1 MKILKL
7 LASGTLGLLF
17 ILMATSASQACVGRV
32 LNLALI
38 QAPDQQVAGAM
49 LAVFINER
57 TGTTV
62 EIVPCKD
69 IKQCEDMVKKGDAD
83 LMIDYLGVAGANV
96 AGVSGAKSVQEKY
109 GLVKQYYLHNYS
121 MVWLKPFGYHG
132 PMAKDG
138 APGMVKPSLAV
149 PVTTTKILD
158 QFPVLDRV
166 INKLSGRLDDETMRR
181 LINESKAGKDR
192 SVIKKFLKDRHL
204 I

>member
-1 MKILKL
+1 MKISKL
-7 LASGTLGLLF
+7 LVSGAMALF
-17 ILMATSASQACVGRV
+17 FVLSAIQPCQACVGRI
-32 LNLALI
+32 LKLALI
-38 QAPDQQVAGAM
+38 QAPDQQVAGAI

-62 EIVPCKD
+62 EIVPCND
-69 IKQCEDMVKKGDAD
+69 IRECEEKIKSGDAD
-83 LMIDYLGVAGANV
+83 LMIDYLAIAGMRVKGVE
-96 AGVSGAKSVQEKY
+96 SAKNDQEIY

-138 APGMVKPSLAV
+138 SMTKIKPSLAV
-149 PVTTTKILD
+149 PVTTTRILD

-166 INKLSGRLDDETMRR
+166 INKLSGRLDDDTMQK
-181 LINESKAGKDR
+181 LIKDSKMGKDR
-192 SVIKKFLKDRHL
+192 SVIKKFLKDNHL

>member
-7 LASGTLGLLF
+7 LVSGAMVLF
-17 ILMATSASQACVGRV
+17 FVLSAIQPCQACVGRV

-38 QAPDQQVAGAM
+38 SAPDQQVAGAI

-62 EIVPCKD
+62 EVVPCND
-69 IKQCEDMVKKGDAD
+69 IRECEEKVKNGDAD
-83 LMIDYLGVAGANV
+83 LMIDYLAVAGMQV
-96 AGVSGAKSVQEKY
+96 KGIESAKSDQEKY
-109 GLVKQYYLHNYS
+109 GLIKQYYLNNYS

-132 PMAKDG
+132 PMARDG
-138 APGMVKPSLAV
+138 SITKVKPSLAV
-149 PVTTTKILD
+149 PVTTTRILD

-166 INKLSGRLDDETMRR
+166 INKLSGRLDDETMLK
-181 LINESKAGKDR
+181 LIEDSKMGKDR